1 MLQRICVEQN
11 REQMHTRLVLYNFN
25 QNVNIY
31 HSWLH
36 VPIPAK
42 TLYLCIECLCLYIVC
57 PITHQ
62 TVQTNWIPYDLKH
75 LFIFYDKYCL
85 IHVEYF
91 YVQSME
97 KRKLINLD
105 VCRQCKQQFVLIF
118 SIPDLKIRDLNCFF
132 NVSINFHGLRENHSF
147 PNLFYLFTLT

>member
-1 MLQRICVEQN
+1 
-11 REQMHTRLVLYNFN
+11 MHRMFMFVYRLSYNTPDCAN
-25 QNVNIY
+25 KLN
-31 HSWLH
+31 
-36 VPIPAK
+36 
-42 TLYLCIECLCLYIVC
+42 
-57 PITHQ
+57 
-62 TVQTNWIPYDLKH
+62 TVRFKA
-75 LFIFYDKYCL
+75 FIHFYDKYCL